1 MRVIVDGRVIQDRY
15 HGIGRQTVELVN
27 ALALLDAAELV
38 VLRGHGADTRLS
50 VDQLRPTAAMR
61 LLDFSADVASPGEQ
75 LRWPAT
81 LRRASGDVLFLPYH
95 LAVPWAARIPAVTVI
110 HDCIFEADPSY
121 APSRR
126 IAALYRLVTRIAL
139 RRATAVVTVSEATRR
154 DVERHYG
161 TAIPAD
167 NVIPHGVNGRFA
179 ERRSDE
185 RLAKARDALG
195 LPPRYVLHVGVHRP
209 HKNVATL
216 VRAFAAVRRRMPE
229 IGLVLVG
236 GTDARFPDPVPGLV
250 SELQLSGAVRLL
262 PSVAEELLPAV
273 YQAAS
278 AFAYP
283 SFIEGFGLP
292 ILEAFAAGLPVAAST
307 TPAVAEASAGAAV
320 LVPPDDVD
328 GLAAALMRL
337 LTDGAFASDLRRR
350 GDAVLRGRAWEAP
363 ARRLLHVL
371 DTATI
376 HARR

>member
-1 MRVIVDGRVIQDRY
+1 VRVIVDGRVIQDRY
-15 HGIGRQTVELVN
+15 HGIGRQTVELLN

-38 VLRGHGADTRLS
+38 VLRGRGADTRLS
-50 VDQLRPTAAMR
+50 VDQLRPTPALR
-61 LLDFSADVASPGEQ
+61 LLDFPADVASVGEQ
-75 LRWPAT
+75 LRWPAA

-110 HDCIFEADPSY
+110 HDCILEADPSY

-126 IAALYRLVTRIAL
+126 IGGLYRLATRIAL

-161 TAIPAD
+161 TSIPAEH
-167 NVIPHGVNGRFA
+167 VIPNGVNGRFMA
-179 ERRSDE
+179 RRSDE
-185 RLAKARDALG
+185 RLANARDVLG

-216 VRAFAAVRRRMPE
+216 VRAFATVRRRIPD

-236 GTDARFPDPVPGLV
+236 GTDERFPDPVPALV
-250 SELQLSGAVRLL
+250 GELQLSDAVRLL
-262 PSVAEELLPAV
+262 PSVPEDLLPAV

-278 AFAYP
+278 VFAYP

-307 TPAVAEASAGAAV
+307 TPAVAEAAAGAAV
-320 LVPPDDVD
+320 LAAPDDAD
-328 GLAAALMRL
+328 ALASALVRL
-337 LTDGAFASDLRRR
+337 LTDGALVADLRRR
-350 GDAVLRGRAWEAP
+350 GEAVLRRRRWEDS
-363 ARRLLHVL
+363 ARRLLQVL
-371 DTATI
+371 DRAAT
-376 HARR
+376 HA